1 MSQIWGHRHNLVFQP
16 IPHHIH
22 HLFAQSGDKL
32 DHVVF
37 TAGDELA
44 ITKLEDATL
53 ERIQKAGLVSSY
65 APLLVAKHAVKHL
78 NPGPASSITLTM
90 GSVSEKP
97 NKDWTVVASYAT
109 GLHGMIRNLALDL
122 APTRVN
128 LISKSWCG
136 DDTVVGWDAGGSD
149 GRVDE
154 DHQGEVY
161 DGGDWETGG
170 CGGVISAIFIYCW
183 SEKNDEANEDVD
195 V

>member
-1 MSQIWGHRHNLVFQP
+1 LKTYPSAKDRISGYACDLSSPDLEAN
-16 IPHHIH
+16 IH

-53 ERIQKAGLVSSY
+53 ERIQKAGLVRFY

-78 NPGPASSITLTM
+78 NPGPASSITLTT

-97 NKDWTVVASYAT
+97 NKHWTVVASYAT

-149 GRVDE
+149 GRVHE

-170 CGGVISAIFIYCW
+170 CGGVISVDFIYCW
-183 SEKNDEANEDVD
+183 SEKTD
-195 V
+195 